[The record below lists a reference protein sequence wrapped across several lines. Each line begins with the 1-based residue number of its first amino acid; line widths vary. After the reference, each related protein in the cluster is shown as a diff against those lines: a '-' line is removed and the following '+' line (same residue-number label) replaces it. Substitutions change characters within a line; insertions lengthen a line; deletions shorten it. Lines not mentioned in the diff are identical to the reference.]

1 VQGLDNGQGG
11 WAVEGAAVQDDNPAN
26 GPGFRFAKV
35 PPECRR
41 AYVVPAMGRESTSR
55 NRLPL
60 VSIRFATF
68 PCSAGTLPTA
78 EPLAH
83 ERNGYGRPSM
93 RTVVLAIAAATI
105 AMSVPLAS
113 SVKAEDTTVIKKD
126 RDGDTTVIKK
136 EHELHVLPVPHTEEK
151 KTIIR
156 KDHDEE

>member
-1 VQGLDNGQGG
+1 
-11 WAVEGAAVQDDNPAN
+11 
-26 GPGFRFAKV
+26 
-35 PPECRR
+35 
-41 AYVVPAMGRESTSR
+41 
-55 NRLPL
+55 
-60 VSIRFATF
+60 
-68 PCSAGTLPTA
+68 
-78 EPLAH
+78 
-83 ERNGYGRPSM
+83 M

-105 AMSVPLAS
+105 AMSVPLAT

>member
-1 VQGLDNGQGG
+1 
-11 WAVEGAAVQDDNPAN
+11 
-26 GPGFRFAKV
+26 
-35 PPECRR
+35 
-41 AYVVPAMGRESTSR
+41 
-55 NRLPL
+55 
-60 VSIRFATF
+60 
-68 PCSAGTLPTA
+68 
-78 EPLAH
+78 
-83 ERNGYGRPSM
+83 M